1 MLHELTGIAVKKF
14 VIIMACEKG
23 EVEVY
28 EEYDKAKYI
37 RLLTQY
43 IKKFVDDKLEQY
55 SWHQHKT
62 FI

>member
-1 MLHELTGIAVKKF
+1 MLHELTDIPVKKF
-14 VIIMACEKG
+14 VIIMACENG

-37 RLLTQY
+37 KMLTQY

-55 SWHQHKT
+55 S
-62 FI
+62 